1 MSAKSQMER
10 EIREA
15 YAFLRTNNMSIPS
28 DILDF
33 MLDASL
39 KKLNEFD
46 TIPLP
51 RESTEELLNESAEQL
66 LEDYQ
71 RKLSTIEGMLREFKS
86 NGSEHDIEKK
96 VRLTTK
102 ASEYRSFITELA
114 RIVCKPTILRESEYC
129 VCPNPKSDMDGK
141 NCTICNKPIM

>member
-1 MSAKSQMER
+1 MSAKLQMER

-39 KKLNEFD
+39 KKLNETENPPVCD
-46 TIPLP
+46 
-51 RESTEELLNESAEQL
+51 SAEELLD
-66 LEDYQ
+66 DYQ
-71 RKLSTIEGMLREFKS
+71 RKLSDVETMLRDFKS
-86 NGSEHDIEKK
+86 NGSQHDIEKK

-102 ASEYRSFITELA
+102 ASEYRAFITELA
-114 RIVCKPTILRESEYC
+114 RIVCKPTVQSESEYC
-129 VCPNPKSDMDGK
+129 ICPNPKSDLDGK